1 MRAEGETEGKLR
13 FGPVLLLAPAVSL
26 FYIVV
31 DIIALDSICFCVT
44 ENDDAR
50 RRVALISKFEN
61 THKKKSRSEQE
72 PKVEFIS
79 QLKGANRFN

>member
-1 MRAEGETEGKLR
+1 MRFR
-13 FGPVLLLAPAVSL
+13 PVLLLAPAVSL

-61 THKKKSRSEQE
+61 THKKKEPQRTGTKSRIHFSVEGSE
-72 PKVEFIS
+72 P
-79 QLKGANRFN
+79 L